1 MTDQEHGHLLVQRD
15 SGVATVTLNRPDAR
29 NALNMDLKRSLA
41 DTFAALADDPAV
53 RCVVVTGAGAAFC
66 AGGDVVEMEL
76 NDTPTHSRAR
86 LQLLL
91 RDVFQP
97 LAEMEKPTVAA
108 VNGHA
113 HGAGL
118 SLALACD
125 LIVAADTAVMSCAFM
140 RIGLLPDCGA
150 LYFLP
155 RRLPVSLVKDLVLT
169 GRTFSAEEALEMRL
183 INRVVPAGELR
194 AEAQRLATQ
203 LAAGPTVALGLA
215 KRLLDQSLHS
225 TWSQMATLEALGQA
239 VCYSTNDHLAARAA
253 FAERSR
259 PTFLGT

>member
-1 MTDQEHGHLLVQRD
+1 MTDQEYAHLLVQRD
-15 SGVATVTLNRPDAR
+15 SGVATVTLNRPAAR
-29 NALNMDLKRSLA
+29 NALNMELKG
-41 DTFAALADDPAV
+41 ALADAFASLAADPAV

-76 NDTPTHSRAR
+76 NDTPVNSRAR
-86 LQLLL
+86 LQVLL

-97 LAEMEKPTVAA
+97 LAEMDKPTVAA

-125 LIVAADTAVMSCAFM
+125 LIVAADTAVMSCAFS

-155 RRLPVSLVKDLVLT
+155 RRLPISLVKDLVLT
-169 GRTFSAEEALEMRL
+169 GRTFSAEEALAMQL
-183 INRVVPAGELR
+183 INRVVPAEGLAGAADELAR
-194 AEAQRLATQ
+194 Q

-215 KRLLDQSLHS
+215 KRLLDQSVQS
-225 TWSQMATLEALGQA
+225 SWSEMATLEALGQA
-239 VCYSTNDHLAARAA
+239 VCYSTVDHLAARAA
-253 FAERSR
+253 FAQRSR
-259 PTFLGT
+259 PEFLGT